1 MPNAQDIKFDAIM
14 ASLTAPGGQLA
25 VKMVVKNGISLPMI
39 ATAPPHLVA
48 YFEATCTAHADT
60 VFIVDGEQ
68 RLTYGDVYVAAR
80 ALAGALVVGH
90 TVRRGDRVAIA
101 ARNSAFWVVSYMAIL
116 MAGGIATLLNG
127 FLHGDEMAESLADT
141 GVMLVLADPP
151 RGERLKRAAVVHSA
165 KIVTVD
171 DSRPLS
177 ETIAPLMAAGGD
189 ANTPLPALDGD
200 DLATILFT
208 SGSTGKS
215 KGAYSTHTQKIQG
228 TYNYLAQNIAL
239 LSYLQSENRAPTYPP
254 STLINVPLFHIT
266 GELTAFLQ
274 SFAMGRKMVM
284 MPKWDARE
292 AMRLIEAERVTYFTG
307 VPLMSFEIL
316 THPDRDKYDISSC
329 GAFASGGAA
338 RPADHVRRF
347 HHDMKGVEPIAGYGL
362 TETNAVGASIFGD
375 SYSEKPSSIGRA
387 SPPLVDLA
395 ILDDAGKPVPQGER
409 GEICIRSISNFCGYW
424 HNQAATDAAFTP
436 DRYFRTG
443 DIGLL
448 DEENY
453 LFIIDRKKDIIIR
466 GGENI
471 TCPEVEAALY
481 ALPEIAE
488 ASVFGL
494 PDERYGEIPAAV
506 VTLQPGRSM
515 TGDDLRAAL
524 GQTLAAFKVPVKIWV
539 EQEQLP
545 RLGTGKI
552 DKVGL
557 RKAYQARYA
566 KGSA

>member
-1 MPNAQDIKFDAIM
+1 
-14 ASLTAPGGQLA
+14 
-25 VKMVVKNGISLPMI
+25 
-39 ATAPPHLVA
+39 
-48 YFEATCTAHADT
+48 
-60 VFIVDGEQ
+60 
-68 RLTYGDVYVAAR
+68 
-80 ALAGALVVGH
+80 
-90 TVRRGDRVAIA
+90 VRRGDRVAIA

-127 FLHGDEMAESLADT
+127 FLHGDEMADSLADT
-141 GVMLVLADPP
+141 GVTLVLADPP
-151 RGERLKRAAVVHSA
+151 RGERLKRAAVAHSA
-165 KIVTVD
+165 AIMTVD

-177 ETIAPLMAAGGD
+177 ETIAPLMASGGD
-189 ANTPLPALDGD
+189 ADTPLPALDGD

-274 SFAMGRKMVM
+274 SFAMGRKIVM

-292 AMRLIEAERVTYFTG
+292 AMRLIDAERVTYFTG

-316 THPDRDKYDISSC
+316 THPDRDKYDLSSC

-347 HHDMKGVEPIAGYGL
+347 HDDMKGVEPIAGYGL

-375 SYSEKPSSIGRA
+375 SYTEKPSSIGRA

-409 GEICIRSISNFCGYW
+409 GEICIRSIANFCGYW
-424 HNQAATDAAFTP
+424 HNQTATDAAFTP
-436 DRYFRTG
+436 NRYFRTG

-453 LFIIDRKKDIIIR
+453 LFILDRKKDIIIR

-481 ALPEIAE
+481 ALPAIAE

-506 VTLQPGRSM
+506 VTLQPGQIM
-515 TGDDLRAAL
+515 TGDELRAAL
-524 GQTLAAFKVPVKIWV
+524 AQTLAAFKVPAKIWV

-557 RKAYQARYA
+557 RKDYQARYL
-566 KGSA
+566 KGLA